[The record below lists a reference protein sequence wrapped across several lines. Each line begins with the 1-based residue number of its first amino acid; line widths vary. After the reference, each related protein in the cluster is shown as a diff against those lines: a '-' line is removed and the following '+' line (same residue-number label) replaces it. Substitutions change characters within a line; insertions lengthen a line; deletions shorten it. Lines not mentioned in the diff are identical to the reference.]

1 MAIIAGKDEEI
12 NMKMTTTRALR
23 NAALSVVQT
32 MDNYDCEESVADT
45 LEVLYRLLFAAE
57 QKEAQEQ

>member
-1 MAIIAGKDEEI
+1 MAIIAGKDAKI
-12 NMKMTTTRALR
+12 NMEMKTAQALR

-32 MDNYDCEESVADT
+32 RDDYDCNESVADT

-57 QKEAQEQ
+57 QKEADEQ